1 MQVYEVRPDTD
12 FPDQQE
18 ILTKQLSKNQENFWN
33 PKTWNSKKNTMRN
46 PSQAGHMVPMDQP
59 KVALQMMSDF
69 VPWMIQLQQQMR
81 TYFSN
86 LGGQLSWTLS
96 KESKEGQFTCNIC
109 DSICVLKQ
117 EPTGEIRQRILLGLT
132 NNHNQ
137 VVSGLLWSSPSLWP
151 SRWPSVNKHIV
162 GIETTRDMR

>member
-12 FPDQQE
+12 FRDPTRNSDKK
-18 ILTKQLSKNQENFWN
+18 LTKNQENFWN
-33 PKTWNSKKNTMRN
+33 PKTWNSKESTMRN

-69 VPWMIQLQQQMR
+69 VPWMIQLWQQQMR

-86 LGGQLSWTLS
+86 LGGQLSWTRL

-109 DSICVLKQ
+109 DS
-117 EPTGEIRQRILLGLT
+117 E
-132 NNHNQ
+132 
-137 VVSGLLWSSPSLWP
+137 S
-151 SRWPSVNKHIV
+151 
-162 GIETTRDMR
+162 